1 MLQNRK
7 MPPIKASLKS
17 FKIFSENDFRAYK
30 EAEAELEKQRFKEIE
45 ESLVIKDG
53 IFFNIEILLRDNSS
67 KNIGRKIFSYIEFES
82 LIQARMVSKI
92 WYSFLEHE
100 RELWITTLRKRL
112 HFLKQAPP

>member
-53 IFFNIEILLRDNSS
+53 LFFNIWAFLL
-67 KNIGRKIFSYIEFES
+67 GREVLLGSH
-82 LIQARMVSKI
+82 LIV
-92 WYSFLEHE
+92 YL
-100 RELWITTLRKRL
+100 
-112 HFLKQAPP
+112 